1 MGIKANFVRLHDL
14 NITLWRLIRN
24 LYLNDV
30 LTHAYLMYDLIY
42 DLERTEAI
50 FAIRSGEVIAY
61 LLCWKGP
68 RVYGL
73 HLWGVKDL
81 FIKLLNLGEEC
92 LNYSRLYIQLY
103 NDDLRCARELAIY
116 LNDLGFKVKV
126 SRYLDMVTDEY
137 KFKSYGDGLARRL
150 RVEDLDEF
158 IRLKTIQGTIIN
170 KDLAREII
178 VKWRYYGLFIN
189 ERLVSIACRYIAL
202 PDVWI
207 IGDVFTHPDF
217 RGRGYAK
224 IVTSAITRDAVA
236 SGAKALLHVRE
247 DNVPAIKVYKR
258 LGYEVIRKRFW
269 VHAVKEH

>member
-1 MGIKANFVRLHDL
+1 MGIEANFVRLHDL
-14 NITLWRLIRN
+14 NITLWKLIRN
-24 LYLNDV
+24 LYLSDT

-42 DLERTEAI
+42 DLERTEAV

-73 HLWGVKDL
+73 HLWGIKGL
-81 FIKLLNLGEEC
+81 FIELLNLGGEC

-103 NDDLRCARELAIY
+103 NDDLSCVRELAVY
-116 LNDLGFKVKV
+116 LNDLGFDVKV

-137 KFKSYGDGLARRL
+137 KFRSYGGERARRL
-150 RVEDLDEF
+150 GIEDLDEF
-158 IRLKTIQGTIIN
+158 IRLKTVQGTIIN
-170 KDLAREII
+170 KDLARELISM
-178 VKWRYYGLFIN
+178 WRYYGLFIN
-189 ERLVSIACRYIAL
+189 GRLVSITCRYIAL
-202 PDVWI
+202 PDIWI

-217 RGRGYAK
+217 RGKGYAK

-247 DNVPAIKVYKR
+247 DNIPAIRVYKR
-258 LGYEVIRKRFW
+258 LGYEVIRRRLW
-269 VHAVKEH
+269 IHAIKEN